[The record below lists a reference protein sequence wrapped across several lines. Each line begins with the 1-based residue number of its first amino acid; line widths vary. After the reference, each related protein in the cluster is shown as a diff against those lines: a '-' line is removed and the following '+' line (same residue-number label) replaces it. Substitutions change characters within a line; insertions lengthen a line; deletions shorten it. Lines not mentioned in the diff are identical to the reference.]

1 MTCTPMTVRYLFE
14 YRFLFETTVLCYWT
28 PSIEIAAFRRIERAR
43 NIALHN
49 DTTASFS
56 DLKEN
61 LKLCLI
67 YNVIMVVFALATDGL
82 FAVAPLLGIVVAIIG
97 LVLSVKLL
105 MEWFDLTFLG
115 VIWLSLVAFFVL
127 IASLVVI
134 SSFLIGVLIM

>member
-1 MTCTPMTVRYLFE
+1 MIVVVYLLTIPISILLGSLAFAI
-14 YRFLFETTVLCYWT
+14 VLWM
-28 PSIEIAAFRRIERAR
+28 
-43 NIALHN
+43 N

-134 SSFLIGVLIM
+134 SSFLISLLIM